1 MECPDTSSNAILKA
15 LDMNAAAW
23 NLLAERSRALVH
35 HASLL
40 MGVLTHP
47 TLSDDTESRALVTA
61 QVEIATQALML
72 ALSVAPELAAHQR
85 TIQRFDAALC
95 AWKRC
100 VDEHSPLT
108 RRYQTALLQQ
118 AAQVLTS
125 CLHVEALSASESA
138 RVEVSRQDVAIRAD
152 ARAIAARD
160 EPQGR

>member
-1 MECPDTSSNAILKA
+1 MESPDTRSNATLKA

-47 TLSDDTESRALVTA
+47 TMSDDHDSRALVA
-61 QVEIATQALML
+61 GQVESAVQALIE
-72 ALSVAPELAAHQR
+72 ALSTAPELAAHQR
-85 TIQRFDAALC
+85 TIQRFEAALS
-95 AWKRC
+95 AWQRC
-100 VDEHSPLT
+100 VGESNPLT

-125 CLHVEALSASESA
+125 CLHVEALAASEAA
-138 RVEVSRQDVAIRAD
+138 RVEASRQDAVRAIEARAD
-152 ARAIAARD
+152 PRHPR
-160 EPQGR
+160 

>member
-47 TLSDDTESRALVTA
+47 TLSDDLESRALVA
-61 QVEIATQALML
+61 GQVENAVQALIQAL
-72 ALSVAPELAAHQR
+72 ATTPELAAHQR
-85 TIQRFDAALC
+85 TIQRFETALS
-95 AWKRC
+95 AWQRC
-100 VDEHSPLT
+100 VDESSPLT

-125 CLHVEALSASESA
+125 CLHVEALAASESA
-138 RVEVSRQDVAIRAD
+138 RVEASRQEVVRAAEARAD
-152 ARAIAARD
+152 SRD
-160 EPQGR
+160 EPR

>member
-1 MECPDTSSNAILKA
+1 MESHDTQSNAILKA

-47 TLSDDTESRALVTA
+47 TLADDADSRALVA
-61 QVEIATQALML
+61 GQVETAVHQLVE
-72 ALSVAPELAAHQR
+72 ALSTTPELAAHLR
-85 TIQRFDAALC
+85 TIQRFEMALAA
-95 AWKRC
+95 WQRC
-100 VDEHSPLT
+100 VEESSPLT

-125 CLHVEALSASESA
+125 CLHVEALAVSESA
-138 RVEVSRQDVAIRAD
+138 RVEVSRQDVVRATE
-152 ARAIAARD
+152 ARVDQRH
-160 EPQGR
+160 EQR

>member
-1 MECPDTSSNAILKA
+1 MESSDTQSNAILKA

-47 TLSDDTESRALVTA
+47 TLADDADSRALVA
-61 QVEIATQALML
+61 GQVEDAVQALIA
-72 ALSVAPELAAHQR
+72 ALSTTPELSAHLR
-85 TIQRFDAALC
+85 TIQRFEMALS
-95 AWKRC
+95 AWQRC
-100 VDEHSPLT
+100 VDECSPLT

-125 CLHVEALSASESA
+125 CLHVEGLSASESA
-138 RVEVSRQDVAIRAD
+138 RVEVSRQDVARAAEVRTD
-152 ARAIAARD
+152 TRD
-160 EPQGR
+160 EPH

>member
-1 MECPDTSSNAILKA
+1 MESPDTQSNATLKA

-47 TLSDDTESRALVTA
+47 TMSDDHDSRALVA
-61 QVEIATQALML
+61 GQVESAVQALSAAL
-72 ALSVAPELAAHQR
+72 ATAPELAAHQR
-85 TIQRFDAALC
+85 TIQRFETALS
-95 AWKRC
+95 AWQRC
-100 VDEHSPLT
+100 VGESNPLT

-125 CLHVEALSASESA
+125 CLHVEALAASEA
-138 RVEVSRQDVAIRAD
+138 GRVEASRQDVVRGID
-152 ARAIAARD
+152 ARGASTRD
-160 EPQGR
+160 APQGR